1 MLAALSDMFPDN
13 NVVPK
18 TMYEAKKI
26 LRKMGM
32 DYQKIHAC
40 PNDLFYTKMS
50 MRDYKSV
57 QNVKSR
63 GINRGRMLMVMKMMT
78 RQIIQKKANLRR

>member
-1 MLAALSDMFPDN
+1 MFPDN

-40 PNDLFYTKMS
+40 PNDCVLYRNEYERLQKCPKCQEP
-50 MRDYKSV
+50 RYKQRKDV
-57 QNVKSR
+57 DGDEDDDETDNP
-63 GINRGRMLMVMKMMT
+63 
-78 RQIIQKKANLRR
+78 KKGEPLYS